1 MLRRIRSFGG
11 PLPESH
17 DTTPINGGAND
28 EHHPEPAVASRPD
41 DGASHSG
48 HLVADHHRKAPV
60 ARGQGALTLAVA
72 IGGAAGAFA
81 RWVLQS
87 IFPTAPGGFP
97 AATFGIN
104 VGGCLLMGVLVV
116 LVTEAR
122 QAHPV
127 VRPFLGV
134 GVLGGF
140 TTFSSYAVEAHQMV
154 TGHHLGVAALYLI
167 ATVVAALLAVLLGL
181 ATARRLAGLTGPRR
195 TRS

>member
-1 MLRRIRSFGG
+1 
-11 PLPESH
+11 LPDNH
-17 DTTPINGGAND
+17 DTTPMNDRAND
-28 EHHPEPAVASRPD
+28 DQDSASAAASRHD
-41 DGASHSG
+41 EGAPHAGDPVAG
-48 HLVADHHRKAPV
+48 HRLKAPV
-60 ARGQGALTLAVA
+60 ARSQGALTTAVA
-72 IGGAAGAFA
+72 VGGAAGAFA

-87 IFPTAPGGFP
+87 VFPAGPGGFP

-122 QAHPV
+122 QAHPIL
-127 VRPFLGV
+127 RPFLGV

-140 TTFSSYAVEAHQMV
+140 TTFSSYAVEAHQLL
-154 TGHHLGVAALYLI
+154 TGHHLGVAALYLV

-181 ATARRLAGLTGPRR
+181 ATTRRLAGLTGPRR